1 MLTLPTIL
9 TLGRIASIPVL
20 VALLYAPMPWGPWA
34 ALALYIAAAVTDYF
48 DGYLARLWNQTS
60 PLGKLLDPI
69 ADKMLV
75 AAVLLALFAV
85 DRLGAWE
92 IAPALVILLREFFI
106 SGLRE
111 YLAGMRAAGLPVSR
125 LAKWKTGVQ
134 MTTLGVLIVGE
145 AGPSFLPVYEVGVLG
160 LWLSAV
166 LTLITGWAYVREGLR
181 QVTADTPSGQG
192 DPVSPPVR
200 EGGRSPSVGSRG

>member
-9 TLGRIASIPVL
+9 TLARIASIPVL
-20 VALLYAPMPWGPWA
+20 VALLYAPEPWGPWA

-48 DGYLARLWNQTS
+48 DGYLARRLNQMS

-75 AAVLLALFAV
+75 AAVLLALFAI
-85 DRLGAWE
+85 DRIGLWG
-92 IAPALVILLREFFI
+92 IVPALVILLREFFI

-111 YLAGMRAAGLPVSR
+111 YLAGMRAAGLPVSQ

-145 AGPSFLPVYEVGVLG
+145 AGPAWLPVMEIGLLG
-160 LWLSAV
+160 LWVSAV
-166 LTLITGWAYVREGLR
+166 LTLITGWGYIREGLR
-181 QVTADTPSGQG
+181 QVAADTPSA
-192 DPVSPPVR
+192 PPPPDTAA
-200 EGGRSPSVGSRG
+200 GRTPRPAP